1 MSFNIAKEEFGP
13 LLDQLKSLIK
23 NDLESLESKLE
34 LADAPYTPGRAI
46 KMIE

>member
-1 MSFNIAKEEFGP
+1 MSFNITKEEFGP

-34 LADAPYTPGRAI
+34 SADAPYTPRCAI
-46 KMIE
+46 KMME